1 MSKIICEICGTA
13 YPDTAESCPICGYSQ
28 DLGLDEMVE
37 EDIQVDVPITPKA
50 KAPRADAAG
59 KKNREIFDYDEVNPD
74 EEMEDEEDSY
84 DEEDEEEEEKESR
97 SNPILVVILVILIVL
112 LLAAAGFIFF
122 KFFLPNM
129 DGGDETL
136 PAVTTTAPEVTE
148 TEEATTEAP
157 TIPCTKLALV
167 GGLDVL
173 AVEGQNFLLDVQVM
187 PEDTTD
193 KLIFISEDESVV
205 TVDEN
210 GKITVVGE
218 GKTVINVI
226 CGQEQFACP
235 VTVDYSMATE
245 ATEEGTLPEVDATG
259 DGEEATGAA
268 TEETVD
274 TSGVVLKLKQEDIM
288 LMVPYSFQMELD
300 CDLKPEDVEWSVE
313 HDYILSVDETGYITA
328 LRSGTTAVIAK
339 FGNQQV
345 QCIVRCYVG

>member
-13 YPDTAESCPICGYSQ
+13 YPETAESCPICGYSQ

-50 KAPRADAAG
+50 KVSRVGAAAG

-84 DEEDEEEEEKESR
+84 DEEDEEEEEEESR
-97 SNPILVVILVILIVL
+97 SNPILVVILVVLIVL

-129 DGGDETL
+129 GTDETV
-136 PAVTTTAPEVTE
+136 PVATTTAPVVTE

-193 KLIFISEDESVV
+193 KLIFISAQGVKRMFFTRMSFFVTRSSNFLRPQVSDRLKVHGFFSHSGALYLVNVNRLCES
-205 TVDEN
+205 ER
-210 GKITVVGE
+210 IRHR
-218 GKTVINVI
+218 
-226 CGQEQFACP
+226 QR
-235 VTVDYSMATE
+235 
-245 ATEEGTLPEVDATG
+245 
-259 DGEEATGAA
+259 
-268 TEETVD
+268 
-274 TSGVVLKLKQEDIM
+274 
-288 LMVPYSFQMELD
+288 
-300 CDLKPEDVEWSVE
+300 SV
-313 HDYILSVDETGYITA
+313 
-328 LRSGTTAVIAK
+328 
-339 FGNQQV
+339 
-345 QCIVRCYVG
+345 